1 MITNVMNMELI
12 FKVQKLEPEN
22 WTKDQVAFLHSS
34 FQFFLSHHCSL
45 CSYTPIIW
53 QNVCH
58 SAARLV
64 LNKASGLTWFIS
76 LIVAVYLQ
84 WAVNN
89 RGRLRDHLTKLAKQV
104 CALSRLFSLLLFI
117 LLSPSLRLYSC
128 VSRLI
133 DHRLQVWN
141 KEKWVGAKNQLEKGE
156 APKDWLHAGQI
167 HSLSHSAP
175 SSA

>member
-34 FQFFLSHHCSL
+34 VQFFLSHHFSL

-64 LNKASGLTWFIS
+64 LNKASGLTCFF
-76 LIVAVYLQ
+76 L
-84 WAVNN
+84 
-89 RGRLRDHLTKLAKQV
+89 
-104 CALSRLFSLLLFI
+104 
-117 LLSPSLRLYSC
+117 
-128 VSRLI
+128 
-133 DHRLQVWN
+133 
-141 KEKWVGAKNQLEKGE
+141 
-156 APKDWLHAGQI
+156 
-167 HSLSHSAP
+167 
-175 SSA
+175 